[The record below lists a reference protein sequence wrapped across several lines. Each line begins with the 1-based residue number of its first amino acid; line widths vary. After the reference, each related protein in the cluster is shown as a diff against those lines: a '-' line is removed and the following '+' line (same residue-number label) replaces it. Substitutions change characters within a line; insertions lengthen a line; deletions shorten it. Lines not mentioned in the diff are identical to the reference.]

1 MIEVLGWMASVFILF
16 GYYLNANKKQ
26 ISWITW
32 FVGNIFMM
40 IYSIEID
47 AWPQVALA
55 IVLSCLNVYGYL
67 QWKKI
72 LND

>member
-1 MIEVLGWMASVFILF
+1 MVEVLGWVASGFILF

-32 FVGNIFMM
+32 FAGNILMM
-40 IYSIEID
+40 VYSIEID

-55 IVLSCLNVYGYL
+55 IVLSCLNIYGYL
-67 QWKKI
+67 QWIK
-72 LND
+72 NT